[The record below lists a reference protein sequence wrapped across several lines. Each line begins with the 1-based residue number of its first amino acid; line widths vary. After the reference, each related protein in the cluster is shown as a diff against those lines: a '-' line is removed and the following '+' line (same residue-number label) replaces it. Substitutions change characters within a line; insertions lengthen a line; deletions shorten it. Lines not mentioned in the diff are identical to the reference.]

1 MKYIDYFA
9 LPCFAHN
16 TDALYRARLLTGIA
30 LAYSAFIVCFAL
42 FFLVFPGFSL
52 TERLAGVIP
61 VSILGAVYPYIL
73 HVMRTQGKYYLCAHL
88 IIASTFIGIAG
99 GVFVSG
105 GSVETP
111 SGTILILPVML
122 AFCLLGQK
130 SGLIWAGIV
139 FTINVI
145 GLIAGLSGFEFPV
158 MAKPETIPITRAF
171 NWIVA
176 FITIIAIV
184 IIYERMNTQLKRE
197 RDEERDRYKDVA
209 RVALESSVVSK
220 SAEELALSGQDLL
233 NSTIQQKTAIEQ
245 LATTTEELGATA
257 EQNAHLT
264 TSAKVAI
271 KDTESHLLVSKADIL
286 QLVSSMNQVR
296 ASSEEI
302 QTINNVI
309 NDISYQTNILSL
321 NAMIEASR
329 SSEASGGFK
338 VVALEVKR
346 LAERSAKAADNINKL
361 LDANFI
367 SVQQGVNLSETMR
380 RRFEEISDKIKPLAD
395 SIQNIA
401 DASQEQNEALR
412 QIVAGLADIDK
423 AIEKNKELAVKTS
436 KMANEMSDN
445 SKAMVNALSSL
456 QQE

>member
-9 LPCFAHN
+9 LPMFSHN
-16 TDALYRARLLTGIA
+16 GDALYRARLLVGIA
-30 LAYSAFIVCFAL
+30 LAYSVFVVCFAL

-52 TERLAGVIP
+52 AERLSGVIP
-61 VSILGAVYPYIL
+61 VSILGAAYPYIL
-73 HVMRTQGKYYLCAHL
+73 HVIRTQGKYYLCSHL
-88 IIASTFIGIAG
+88 IIGSTFLGIAG
-99 GVFVSG
+99 GVYVSG

-111 SGTILILPVML
+111 SSTILILPVML

-130 SGLIWAGIV
+130 SGLIWAGVV
-139 FTINVI
+139 FTLNVI
-145 GLIAGLSGFEFPV
+145 GLIAGLNGYDFPITSK
-158 MAKPETIPITRAF
+158 AETIPMTKAF
-171 NWIVA
+171 NWVVA
-176 FITIIAIV
+176 YITIIALV
-184 IIYERMNTQLKRE
+184 IIYERMNTQLKNE
-197 RDEERDRYKDVA
+197 RDIERDRYKDVA
-209 RVALESSVVSK
+209 RVALESSVVSQ

-233 NSTIQQKTAIEQ
+233 DSTIQQKTAIEQ

-264 TSAKVAI
+264 TSAKIAI
-271 KDTESHLLVSKADIL
+271 KDTEDHLVVSKADIQ
-286 QLVSSMNQVR
+286 QLLASMNQVR
-296 ASSEEI
+296 ESSEEI

-361 LDANFI
+361 LDSNFV

-380 RRFEEISDKIKPLAD
+380 RRFEEISAKIRPLSD

-401 DASQEQNEALR
+401 DASHEQNEALR
-412 QIVAGLADIDK
+412 QIVGGLADIDK
-423 AIEKNKELAVKTS
+423 AIEKNKQLAVKTS
-436 KMANEMSDN
+436 TMANEMSNN
-445 SKAMVNALSSL
+445 SKSMVKALNSL
-456 QQE
+456 QE

>member
-9 LPCFAHN
+9 FPRFSHN
-16 TDALYRARLLTGIA
+16 SDALYRARLLVGIA
-30 LAYSAFIVCFAL
+30 LAYSVFIVFFAL
-42 FFLVFPGFSL
+42 FFLVFPGFSMA
-52 TERLAGVIP
+52 ERLSGVIP
-61 VSILGAVYPYIL
+61 VSILGAAYPYIL
-73 HVMRTQGKYYLCAHL
+73 HVLRTRGNYFLCSHL
-88 IIASTFIGIAG
+88 IIASTFVGIAG
-99 GVFVSG
+99 GVYVSG
-105 GSVETP
+105 GSVDTP
-111 SGTILILPVML
+111 SGAILMLPVIL

-130 SGLIWAGIV
+130 SGLVWAGIV
-139 FTINVI
+139 FMLNVI
-145 GLIAGLSGFEFPV
+145 GLIAGLNGYDFPV
-158 MAKPETIPITRAF
+158 MAKPETIPMTRAF

-176 FITIIAIV
+176 FITIIALV

-197 RDEERDRYKDVA
+197 RDAERDRYKDVA

-220 SAEELALSGQDLL
+220 SAEDLALSGQDLL

-257 EQNAHLT
+257 EQNTHLT

-271 KDTESHLLVSKADIL
+271 KDTESHLLVSKADIQ
-286 QLVSSMNQVR
+286 QLLASMNQVR
-296 ASSEEI
+296 ESSEEI
-302 QTINNVI
+302 QSINNVI

-329 SSEASGGFK
+329 SSESSGGFK

-361 LDANFI
+361 LASNFV

-380 RRFEEISDKIKPLAD
+380 RRFEEISDKIRPLSD

-401 DASQEQNEALR
+401 DASHEQNEALR

-423 AIEKNKELAVKTS
+423 AIEKNKQLAVKTS
-436 KMANEMSDN
+436 AMANEMSND
-445 SKAMVNALSSL
+445 SKAMVKALNSL